1 MYKKETPPEIKEGQ
15 IISPEAMKREIAL
28 SCQRSQE
35 YGIDHVRRNKRQKM
49 LSPAELSERRWQNKK
64 LLDILRPQFE
74 EFYKLLFPNDFII
87 AAVDS
92 DGYILHI
99 RGKEELIEDSAAR
112 NCVPG
117 YRWTEKD
124 VGTTAISLTH
134 KLKIPIQ
141 LVDDEH
147 YCRQAHGQTSSTAPI
162 FGKDKKLIGI
172 IAVFGS
178 SEQAHAHTLY
188 MVTTA
193 ARAAEQ
199 QLRVLRRNRELAA
212 NLNFLDQTISF
223 FRIGLII
230 INSEKHIWRVNRAG
244 AQILKRDDLEN
255 SPLSEIQGL
264 NVDLDQ
270 VEKSPESWINKE
282 VRIKVKSNHISLIHT
297 IQLVTSEKGER
308 LGAVITFNEVKDIYK
323 LAQNIAGTRAHFTFD
338 SIVGSSPALIAAVKL
353 ARGAASSDSTVL
365 LQGETGTGK
374 ELFAQSIHNQSS
386 RCNNPF
392 IPINCGAIPSNLLE
406 SELFGYVDGTFTG
419 AAKGGKPGKFELA
432 NTGTILLD
440 EIGDMPHPMQVKLL
454 RVLETGEVYRIGAD
468 KPVKVDTRIIA
479 ATHVNLPAA
488 IRDGRFREDLFYRL
502 NVFPIQIPP
511 LKERGRDDILIL
523 VSLFLNEGA
532 TPPPALSPEAQ
543 NLLVSYHWPGNVR
556 ELENCIQRALHLCDG
571 KTIEVKHLGM
581 SHVVPEVSPQPDGTL
596 DEVVRKA
603 IEDTLKKTNNSR
615 VHAAKLL
622 GISRA
627 TLYRKMDKYGIHS
640 QLA

>member
-1 MYKKETPPEIKEGQ
+1 
-15 IISPEAMKREIAL
+15 
-28 SCQRSQE
+28 
-35 YGIDHVRRNKRQKM
+35 M
-49 LSPAELSERRWQNKK
+49 LSPAELSERRRQNRK

-74 EFYKLLFPNDFII
+74 EFYKLLCPNDFII
-87 AAVDS
+87 AAVDL

-99 RGKEELIEDSAAR
+99 RGKEELIEDSTDK

-141 LVDDEH
+141 LVDDDH
-147 YCRQAHGQTSSTAPI
+147 FCRQAHGHTSSTAPI

-230 INSEKHIWRVNRAG
+230 INSEKHIWRVNREG
-244 AQILKRDDLEN
+244 AHILKREDLEN
-255 SPLSEIQGL
+255 NPLSVLQGL
-264 NVDLDQ
+264 NVDLDH
-270 VEKSPESWINKE
+270 VEESPESWINKE
-282 VRIKVKSNHISLIHT
+282 VRIKIQNNHISLILT
-297 IQLVTSEKGER
+297 VQLVKSEKGER
-308 LGAVITFNEVKDIYK
+308 LGAVITFNEVRDVYK

-338 SIVGSSPALIAAVKL
+338 SIVGVSPAFLETVKL
-353 ARGAASSDSTVL
+353 AKGAASSDSTVL

-386 RCNNPF
+386 RQQNPF

-419 AAKGGKPGKFELA
+419 AAKGGKPGKFELS
-432 NTGTILLD
+432 NNGTILLD
-440 EIGDMPHPMQVKLL
+440 EIGDMPHRMQVKLL

-468 KPVKVDTRIIA
+468 KPIKINTRIIA
-479 ATHVNLPAA
+479 ATHVNLPTA
-488 IRDGRFREDLFYRL
+488 IQDGRFREDLYYRL

-511 LKERGRDDILIL
+511 LKERGRDDILL
-523 VSLFLNEGA
+523 LASLFLKEGA
-532 TPPPALSPEAQ
+532 TVPPSLSPEAQ
-543 NLLVSYHWPGNVR
+543 NLLISYNWPGNVR

-571 KTIEVKHLGM
+571 ETIEVRHLGM
-581 SHVVPEVSPQPDGTL
+581 PEAVPGKTYRSSGTL
-596 DEVVRKA
+596 DEIVHKT
-603 IEDTLKKTNNSR
+603 IEETLKKTKNSR
-615 VHAAKLL
+615 VLTAKLL

-627 TLYRKMDKYGIHS
+627 TLYRKMDKYGI
-640 QLA
+640 

>member
-1 MYKKETPPEIKEGQ
+1 MSKKETVLFVNEGQ
-15 IISPEAMKREIAL
+15 MISPEAMKQEISL
-28 SCQRSQE
+28 SHQRSRK
-35 YGIDHVRRNKRQKM
+35 YGIDPIQRNKKQKM
-49 LSPAELSERRWQNKK
+49 LSPAELSERRRQNRK

-74 EFYKLLFPNDFII
+74 EFYKLLCPNDFII

-99 RGKEELIEDSAAR
+99 RGKEELIEDSTDK

-141 LVDDEH
+141 LVDDDH
-147 YCRQAHGQTSSTAPI
+147 FCRQAHGHTSSTAPI

-230 INSEKHIWRVNRAG
+230 INSEKHIWRVNREG
-244 AQILKRDDLEN
+244 AHILKREDLEN
-255 SPLSEIQGL
+255 NPLSVLQGL
-264 NVDLDQ
+264 NVDLDH
-270 VEKSPESWINKE
+270 VEESPESWINKE
-282 VRIKVKSNHISLIHT
+282 VRIKIQNNHISLILT
-297 IQLVTSEKGER
+297 VQLVKSEKGER
-308 LGAVITFNEVKDIYK
+308 LGAVITFNEVRDVYK

-338 SIVGSSPALIAAVKL
+338 SIVGVSPAFLETVKL
-353 ARGAASSDSTVL
+353 AKGAASSDSTVL

-386 RCNNPF
+386 RQQNPF

-419 AAKGGKPGKFELA
+419 AAKGGKPGKFELS
-432 NTGTILLD
+432 NNGTILLD
-440 EIGDMPHPMQVKLL
+440 EIGDMPHRMQVKLL

-468 KPVKVDTRIIA
+468 KPIKINTRIIA
-479 ATHVNLPAA
+479 ATHVNLPTA
-488 IRDGRFREDLFYRL
+488 IQDGRFREDLYYRL

-511 LKERGRDDILIL
+511 LKERGRDDILL
-523 VSLFLNEGA
+523 LASLFLKEGA
-532 TPPPALSPEAQ
+532 TVPPSLSPEAQ
-543 NLLVSYHWPGNVR
+543 NLLISYNWPGNVR

-571 KTIEVKHLGM
+571 ETIEVRHLGM
-581 SHVVPEVSPQPDGTL
+581 PEAVPGKTYRSSGTL
-596 DEVVRKA
+596 DEIVHKT
-603 IEDTLKKTNNSR
+603 IEETLKKTKNSR
-615 VHAAKLL
+615 VLTAKLL

-627 TLYRKMDKYGIHS
+627 TLYRKMDKYGI
-640 QLA
+640 

>member
-1 MYKKETPPEIKEGQ
+1 
-15 IISPEAMKREIAL
+15 MKREIKL
-28 SCQRSQE
+28 SYQRSVE
-35 YGIDHVRRNKRQKM
+35 YGIDPIRRNKHQKM
-49 LSPAELSERRWQNKK
+49 LSPAELSERRRQNRK
-64 LLDILRPQFE
+64 LLNILKPQFD

-99 RGKEELIEDSAAR
+99 RGKDELIEDSTTR

-124 VGTTAISLTH
+124 VGTTAISLTQ
-134 KLKIPIQ
+134 KLKTPIQ
-141 LVDDEH
+141 LIDDEH
-147 YCRQAHGQTSSTAPI
+147 FCQQAHDQTSSTAPV

-178 SEQAHAHTLY
+178 SKQAHAHTLY

-223 FRIGLII
+223 FRTGLII
-230 INSEKHIWRVNRAG
+230 INSEKHIWRVNREG

-255 SPLSEIQGL
+255 RPLSVLQGL
-264 NVDLDQ
+264 KVDLDH
-270 VEKSPESWINKE
+270 VAECPESWTNKE
-282 VRIKVKSNHISLIHT
+282 VRLKVRKNHISLILT
-297 IQLVTSEKGER
+297 VQLVTSERGER

-338 SIVGSSPALIAAVKL
+338 SILGTSPTLLETVKL
-353 ARGAASSDSTVL
+353 AKGAASSDSTVL

-386 RCNNPF
+386 RRNNPF

-440 EIGDMPHPMQVKLL
+440 EIGDMPYRMQVKLL

-479 ATHVNLPAA
+479 ATHVNLPTA
-488 IRDGRFREDLFYRL
+488 IRDGRFREDLYYRL
-502 NVFPIQIPP
+502 NVFPIHIPP
-511 LKERGRDDILIL
+511 LKERGRDDILL
-523 VSLFLNEGA
+523 LASLFLKEGA
-532 TPPPALSPEAQ
+532 ASPPSLSPEAQ
-543 NLLVSYHWPGNVR
+543 NLLASYHWPGNVR
-556 ELENCIQRALHLCDG
+556 ELENCIQRALHLCG
-571 KTIEVKHLGM
+571 GETIEVKHLGM
-581 SHVVPEVSPQPDGTL
+581 PHVIPEVPPHSSGTL
-596 DEVVRKA
+596 DDVVRKT
-603 IEDTLKKTNNSR
+603 IQDILKKTNNNR
-615 VHAAKLL
+615 ALTAKLL

-627 TLYRKMDKYGIHS
+627 TLYRKIDKYRIHS
-640 QLA
+640 Q

>member
-1 MYKKETPPEIKEGQ
+1 MSKKETPLFVNEGQ
-15 IISPEAMKREIAL
+15 MISPEAMKQEIAL
-28 SCQRSQE
+28 SHQRSRE
-35 YGIDHVRRNKRQKM
+35 YGIDPIRRNKKQKM
-49 LSPAELSERRWQNKK
+49 LSPAELSERRRKNKK
-64 LLDILRPQFE
+64 LLDILCPQFE
-74 EFYKLLFPNDFII
+74 EFYKLLYPNDFII

-92 DGYILHI
+92 DGYMLHI
-99 RGKEELIEDSAAR
+99 RGKEELIGDSAEK

-134 KLKIPIQ
+134 KLQIPIQ
-141 LVDDEH
+141 LVDDDH
-147 YCRQAHGQTSSTAPI
+147 FCRQAHGQTSSTAPV

-230 INSEKHIWRVNRAG
+230 INSEKYIWRVNREG
-244 AQILKRDDLEN
+244 ANILKRDDLEN
-255 SPLSEIQGL
+255 NPLSVLQGL
-264 NVDLDQ
+264 NVDLDH
-270 VEKSPESWINKE
+270 VEESPEAWIDKE
-282 VRIKVKSNHISLIHT
+282 VRIKVQNNHIRLILT
-297 IQLVTSEKGER
+297 VQLVKSEEGER
-308 LGAVITFNEVKDIYK
+308 LGAVITFNEVRDVYK
-323 LAQNIAGTRAHFTFD
+323 LAQNIAGTRAHFTFE
-338 SIVGSSPALIAAVKL
+338 SIVGVSPAFLETVKL
-353 ARGAASSDSTVL
+353 AKGAASSDSTVL

-374 ELFAQSIHNQSS
+374 ELFSQAIHNQSS
-386 RCNNPF
+386 RRHNPF

-432 NTGTILLD
+432 NNGTILLD
-440 EIGDMPHPMQVKLL
+440 EIGDMPHRMQVKLL

-468 KPVKVDTRIIA
+468 KPIKINTRIIA

-488 IRDGRFREDLFYRL
+488 IQAGRFREDLYYRL
-502 NVFPIQIPP
+502 HVFHIQIPP
-511 LKERGRDDILIL
+511 LKKRGRDDILL
-523 VSLFLNEGA
+523 LASLFLKEGA
-532 TPPPALSPEAQ
+532 AVPPALSLDAQ
-543 NLLVSYHWPGNVR
+543 NLLISYHWPGNVR
-556 ELENCIQRALHLCDG
+556 ELENCIQRALHFCEG
-571 KTIEVKHLGM
+571 ETIEVRHLGM
-581 SHVVPEVSPQPDGTL
+581 PEVVTGKTYRSSGSL
-596 DEVVRKA
+596 DEVIRKTIKEA
-603 IEDTLKKTNNSR
+603 LKKTNNSR
-615 VHAAKLL
+615 VLTAKLL

-627 TLYRKMDKYGIHS
+627 TLYRKMDKYGI
-640 QLA
+640 